1 VTARLRPL
9 LWPGLMAAAMLAVL
23 LALGTWQV
31 QRLHWKRGLLAQI
44 ARAEAAPAVPMP
56 SDPEPFTKV
65 QLTGRLRDDL
75 AASYGAEVRDTLAG
89 PQLGTQLLV
98 PLERA
103 DGDAVLVDRGWVPE
117 SRPRAI
123 AKPGGEVTLEGYVR
137 PGDTAGL
144 FSATDNPATRQFYT
158 LDPAAIG
165 AALGLRRV
173 APYVLVAMGPA
184 PPERFPDPA
193 RHLPQPPNNHLS
205 YAITWYGLAA
215 ALMVIF
221 ILWARK
227 VLTA

>member
-1 VTARLRPL
+1 VTGRLRPL
-9 LWPGLMAAAMLAVL
+9 LWPGVMTAAMLAVL
-23 LALGTWQV
+23 LGLGTWQV

-56 SDPEPFTKV
+56 AEPEPFTKV
-65 QLTGRLRDDL
+65 QLTGRLHDDL
-75 AASYGAEVRDTLAG
+75 AASYGAEVRDTSAG
-89 PQLGTQLLV
+89 PQLGTQLIV

-123 AKPGGEVTLEGYVR
+123 AKPGGEVMLEGYVR